1 MIELDQGGR
10 VEAPTPVRLSRL
22 NILVHP
28 LWLAK
33 NFDIDFRDKYLDST
47 GRIYGE
53 AVGRFIPQ
61 NTSELLLVM
70 PNWFPLSRTTL
81 WHESRMDRR
90 FKKDH
95 PSVVTDVDLYRSLR
109 KERSSFKQNVRLIDN
124 VGVYKSQTADP
135 ILARIEGWGFL
146 LDEDTEVVVGGE
158 WIEQCVVKVAERL
171 LDLPMVREV
180 KIDKQVALWYGDRG
194 IRANREDEDY
204 FYLAKPLSSIKPS
217 EVFAA

>member
-1 MIELDQGGR
+1 MMTTVLMATAR
-10 VEAPTPVRLSRL
+10 LLSTP
-22 NILVHP
+22 
-28 LWLAK
+28 
-33 NFDIDFRDKYLDST
+33 
-47 GRIYGE
+47 
-53 AVGRFIPQ
+53 
-61 NTSELLLVM
+61 
-70 PNWFPLSRTTL
+70 
-81 WHESRMDRR
+81 
-90 FKKDH
+90 
-95 PSVVTDVDLYRSLR
+95 
-109 KERSSFKQNVRLIDN
+109 LI
-124 VGVYKSQTADP
+124 P